1 MIGFFVAESFGS
13 MEDRE
18 MGQVTIAMRN
28 GRRIVFEIDFGLE
41 GPAYFVFGVRKS
53 GSTLLNRVAAALS
66 ELNRRMFVNVG
77 DAFFQQNVL
86 PIDWQFDPALP
97 EILHPGNVYGGFRDM
112 PFPLLSSTLFER
124 SPKVLIVRDPRD
136 ALVSEYF
143 SNAYSHPIPDQTLES
158 SDTKALMERHRQQ
171 ALKSGPD
178 IYVLEQARDMARTI
192 TEFAAVAK
200 ASTTMLVK
208 YEDYIFNKRQ
218 LICNIAQ
225 HFGWTI
231 DEDSIVKILQWA
243 DIRPEKED
251 PRAFIRKVTP
261 GDHREKLQPA
271 TIVRLNTLLLRAMR
285 LLDYPIDR

>member
-1 MIGFFVAESFGS
+1 
-13 MEDRE
+13 
-18 MGQVTIAMRN
+18 MGQVTIALRN
-28 GRRIVFEIDFGLE
+28 GRSIAFEVELGLE

-53 GSTLLNRVAAALS
+53 GSTLLNRLASELS
-66 ELNRRMFVNVG
+66 RLNRRRFVNVG

-86 PIDWQFDPALP
+86 AIDWQFDPALT
-97 EILHPGNVYGGFRDM
+97 EILYRGNVYGGFRDM
-112 PFPLLSSTLFER
+112 PFSLLSNKLFEN
-124 SPKVLIVRDPRD
+124 SPKILIVRDPRD

-143 SNAYSHPIPDQTLES
+143 SNAYSHPLPEQTAES
-158 SDTKALMERHRQQ
+158 SDTKVLMEQHRQQ
-171 ALKSGPD
+171 ALKNGPD
-178 IYVLEQARDMARTI
+178 VYVLEQAREMARTI

-200 ASTTMLVK
+200 ASTTMFVK
-208 YEDYIFNKRQ
+208 YEEYVFNKRQ

-231 DEDSIVKILQWA
+231 DEDSIVNILQWA
-243 DIRPEKED
+243 DIRPETED

-285 LLDYPIDR
+285 LLDYPI

>member
-1 MIGFFVAESFGS
+1 
-13 MEDRE
+13 

-28 GRRIVFEIDFGLE
+28 GRRIAFEVDFGLE

-53 GSTLLNRVAAALS
+53 GSTLLNRIAAELS
-66 ELNRRMFVNVG
+66 RLNRRRFIDVG
-77 DAFFQQNVL
+77 GTFFRQNVL
-86 PIDWQFDPALP
+86 AIDWQFDPALP
-97 EILHPGNVYGGFRDM
+97 EILYRGNVYGGFRDM
-112 PFPLLSSTLFER
+112 PFSLLSNKLFEN

-143 SNAYSHPIPDQTLES
+143 SNAYSHPLPEQTAES

-171 ALKSGPD
+171 ALQSGPD
-178 IYVLEQARDMARTI
+178 TYVLEQARDMARTI

-208 YEDYIFNKRQ
+208 YEEYVFNKRQ
-218 LICNIAQ
+218 LIWNIAQ
-225 HFGWTI
+225 HFGWTV
-231 DEDSIVKILQWA
+231 DEDSIVNILQWA
-243 DIRPEKED
+243 DIRPETED

-271 TIVRLNTLLLRAMR
+271 TIVRLNTVLLRTMR
-285 LLDYPIDR
+285 LLDYPTDR